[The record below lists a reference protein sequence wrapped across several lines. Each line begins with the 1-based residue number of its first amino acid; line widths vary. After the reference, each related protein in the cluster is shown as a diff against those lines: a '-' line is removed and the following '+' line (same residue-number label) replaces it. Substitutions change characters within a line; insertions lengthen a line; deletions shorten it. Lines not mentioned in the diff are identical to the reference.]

1 MKSNVLTKICV
12 GTLLCLIVL
21 LTLFAFG
28 TTVCAEESAPADV
41 PAEGET
47 VQPPAEDGG
56 DTPSEDV
63 GTTEDGADETPSEDA
78 DAADDGGILDLHF
91 DKNNV
96 IAALNIMWKGVL
108 AIFVTIAIIIVV
120 SLLMNKACNAASEAV
135 KKKQERLEDQMRNE
149 ENENKE

>member
-63 GTTEDGADETPSEDA
+63 GTT
-78 DAADDGGILDLHF
+78 DDGGILDLHF

-108 AIFVTIAIIIVV
+108 AIFITIAIIIVV
-120 SLLMNKACNAASEAV
+120 SLLMNKACNAATEAV

>member
-12 GTLLCLIVL
+12 STLLCLIVL

-28 TTVCAEESAPADV
+28 QSVCAEESAPADV
-41 PAEGET
+41 PSEGET
-47 VQPPAEDGG
+47 VQTPAGDGG
-56 DTPSEDV
+56 D
-63 GTTEDGADETPSEDA
+63 TPSEDA

-108 AIFVTIAIIIVV
+108 AIFITIAIIIVV

>member
-28 TTVCAEESAPADV
+28 QSVCAEESAPADV
-41 PAEGET
+41 PSEGET
-47 VQPPAEDGG
+47 VQTPAGDGG

-63 GTTEDGADETPSEDA
+63 GTT
-78 DAADDGGILDLHF
+78 DDGGILDLHF

-108 AIFVTIAIIIVV
+108 AIFITIAIIIVV

>member
-28 TTVCAEESAPADV
+28 QSVCAEESAPADV
-41 PAEGET
+41 PSEGET
-47 VQPPAEDGG
+47 VQTPAGDGG
-56 DTPSEDV
+56 D
-63 GTTEDGADETPSEDA
+63 TPSEDA

-108 AIFVTIAIIIVV
+108 AIFITIAIIIVV

>member
-12 GTLLCLIVL
+12 STLLCLIVL

-28 TTVCAEESAPADV
+28 QSVCAEESAPADV
-41 PAEGET
+41 PSEGET
-47 VQPPAEDGG
+47 VQTPAGDGG
-56 DTPSEDV
+56 D
-63 GTTEDGADETPSEDA
+63 TPSEDA

-96 IAALNIMWKGVL
+96 IAALNIMWRGVL
-108 AIFVTIAIIIVV
+108 AIFITIAIIIVV

>member
-47 VQPPAEDGG
+47 VQPPADE
-56 DTPSEDV
+56 TPSEDV
-63 GTTEDGADETPSEDA
+63 GTT
-78 DAADDGGILDLHF
+78 DDGGILDLHF

-108 AIFVTIAIIIVV
+108 AIFITIAIIIVV
-120 SLLMNKACNAASEAV
+120 SLLMNKACNAATEAV

>member
-12 GTLLCLIVL
+12 STLLCLIVL
-21 LTLFAFG
+21 LTLFAFS

-47 VQPPAEDGG
+47 VQPPAEDGA

-63 GTTEDGADETPSEDA
+63 GTT
-78 DAADDGGILDLHF
+78 DDGGILDLHF

-108 AIFVTIAIIIVV
+108 AIFITIAIIIVV

>member
-41 PAEGET
+41 PSEGET
-47 VQPPAEDGG
+47 VQTPAGDGG
-56 DTPSEDV
+56 D
-63 GTTEDGADETPSEDA
+63 TPSEDA

-108 AIFVTIAIIIVV
+108 AIFITIAIIIVV

>member
-47 VQPPAEDGG
+47 VQPPAEDG
-56 DTPSEDV
+56 
-63 GTTEDGADETPSEDA
+63 ADETPSEDA
-78 DAADDGGILDLHF
+78 DAADDGGILDLQ
-91 DKNNV
+91 
-96 IAALNIMWKGVL
+96 WKGVL
-108 AIFVTIAIIIVV
+108 AIFITIAIIIVV

>member
-12 GTLLCLIVL
+12 STLLCLIVL

-28 TTVCAEESAPADV
+28 QSVCAEESAPADV
-41 PAEGET
+41 PSEGET
-47 VQPPAEDGG
+47 VQTPAGDGG
-56 DTPSEDV
+56 DTPSEDA
-63 GTTEDGADETPSEDA
+63 GTT
-78 DAADDGGILDLHF
+78 DDGGILDLHF

-108 AIFVTIAIIIVV
+108 AIFITIAIIIVV

-135 KKKQERLEDQMRNE
+135 KKKQERLEDQMRNK

>member
-12 GTLLCLIVL
+12 STLLCLIVL

-28 TTVCAEESAPADV
+28 QSVCAEESAPADV
-41 PAEGET
+41 PSEGET
-47 VQPPAEDGG
+47 VQTPAGDDG
-56 DTPSEDV
+56 D
-63 GTTEDGADETPSEDA
+63 TPSEDA

-108 AIFVTIAIIIVV
+108 AIFITIAIIIVV

>member
-28 TTVCAEESAPADV
+28 QSVCAEESAPADV
-41 PAEGET
+41 PSEGET
-47 VQPPAEDGG
+47 VQTPAGDGG

-63 GTTEDGADETPSEDA
+63 GTT
-78 DAADDGGILDLHF
+78 DDGGILDLHF

>member
-28 TTVCAEESAPADV
+28 TTVCAEESAPVDV
-41 PAEGET
+41 SSEGET
-47 VQPPAEDGG
+47 VQPPA
-56 DTPSEDV
+56 
-63 GTTEDGADETPSEDA
+63 EDGADETPSEDA

-96 IAALNIMWKGVL
+96 IAARWR
-108 AIFVTIAIIIVV
+108 
-120 SLLMNKACNAASEAV
+120 SSSRSRSSSSC
-135 KKKQERLEDQMRNE
+135 RC
-149 ENENKE
+149 

>member
-63 GTTEDGADETPSEDA
+63 GTT
-78 DAADDGGILDLHF
+78 DDGGILDLHF

>member
-63 GTTEDGADETPSEDA
+63 GTT
-78 DAADDGGILDLHF
+78 DDGGILDLHF

-108 AIFVTIAIIIVV
+108 AIFITIAIIIVV

>member
-12 GTLLCLIVL
+12 STLLCLIVL

-28 TTVCAEESAPADV
+28 QSVCAEESAPADV
-41 PAEGET
+41 PSEGET
-47 VQPPAEDGG
+47 VQTPAGEGG
-56 DTPSEDV
+56 D
-63 GTTEDGADETPSEDA
+63 TPSEDA

-96 IAALNIMWKGVL
+96 IAALNIMWRGVL

>member
-28 TTVCAEESAPADV
+28 QSVCAEESAPVDV
-41 PAEGET
+41 PSEGET
-47 VQPPAEDGG
+47 VQTPAGDGG

-63 GTTEDGADETPSEDA
+63 GTT
-78 DAADDGGILDLHF
+78 DDGGILDLHF

-149 ENENKE
+149 ENETKE

>member
-12 GTLLCLIVL
+12 STLLCLIVL

-28 TTVCAEESAPADV
+28 QSVCAEESAPADV
-41 PAEGET
+41 PSEGET
-47 VQPPAEDGG
+47 VQTPAEDGG

-63 GTTEDGADETPSEDA
+63 GTT
-78 DAADDGGILDLHF
+78 DDGGILDLHF
-91 DKNNV
+91 DKDNV

-108 AIFVTIAIIIVV
+108 AIFITIAIIIVV
-120 SLLMNKACNAASEAV
+120 SLLMNKACNAASDAV
-135 KKKQERLEDQMRNE
+135 KKRQQRLEEQMRSE

>member
-12 GTLLCLIVL
+12 STLLCLIVL
-21 LTLFAFG
+21 LTLFAFS

-47 VQPPAEDGG
+47 VQPPAEDGA
-56 DTPSEDV
+56 DTPSEGV
-63 GTTEDGADETPSEDA
+63 GTT
-78 DAADDGGILDLHF
+78 DDGGILDLHF

-108 AIFVTIAIIIVV
+108 AIFITIAIIIVV

>member
-12 GTLLCLIVL
+12 STLLCLIVL
-21 LTLFAFG
+21 LTLFAFEQS
-28 TTVCAEESAPADV
+28 VCAEESAPADV
-41 PAEGET
+41 PSEGET
-47 VQPPAEDGG
+47 VQTPAGDGG

-63 GTTEDGADETPSEDA
+63 GTT
-78 DAADDGGILDLHF
+78 DDGGILDLHF

-108 AIFVTIAIIIVV
+108 AIFITIAIIIVV
-120 SLLMNKACNAASEAV
+120 SLLMNKVCNAASEAV

>member
-12 GTLLCLIVL
+12 STLLCLIVL

-28 TTVCAEESAPADV
+28 QSVCAEESAPADV
-41 PAEGET
+41 PSEGET
-47 VQPPAEDGG
+47 VQTPAGDGG

-63 GTTEDGADETPSEDA
+63 GTT
-78 DAADDGGILDLHF
+78 DDGGILDLHF

-108 AIFVTIAIIIVV
+108 AIFITIAIIIVV

>member
-28 TTVCAEESAPADV
+28 QSVCAEESAPADV
-41 PAEGET
+41 PSEGET
-47 VQPPAEDGG
+47 VQTPAEDGG

-63 GTTEDGADETPSEDA
+63 GTT
-78 DAADDGGILDLHF
+78 DDGGILDLHF
-91 DKNNV
+91 DKDNV

-108 AIFVTIAIIIVV
+108 AIFITIAIIIVV
-120 SLLMNKACNAASEAV
+120 SLLMNKACNAASDAV
-135 KKKQERLEDQMRNE
+135 KKRQQRLEEQMRSE

>member
-28 TTVCAEESAPADV
+28 QSVCAEESAPADV
-41 PAEGET
+41 PSEGET
-47 VQPPAEDGG
+47 VQTPAGDGG
-56 DTPSEDV
+56 D
-63 GTTEDGADETPSEDA
+63 TPSEDA

-96 IAALNIMWKGVL
+96 IAALNIMWRGVL
-108 AIFVTIAIIIVV
+108 AIFITIAIIIVV

>member
-1 MKSNVLTKICV
+1 MPDSAADAVRIRTV
-12 GTLLCLIVL
+12 GLRRRERACR
-21 LTLFAFG
+21 TLFAFG

-47 VQPPAEDGG
+47 VQPPA
-56 DTPSEDV
+56 
-63 GTTEDGADETPSEDA
+63 EDGADETPSEDA

-96 IAALNIMWKGVL
+96 IAALNIMWKGLL

-135 KKKQERLEDQMRNE
+135 KKKQERLEDQMRGD

>member
-12 GTLLCLIVL
+12 STLLCLIVL

-47 VQPPAEDGG
+47 VQTPAGDGG
-56 DTPSEDV
+56 D
-63 GTTEDGADETPSEDA
+63 TPSEDA

-108 AIFVTIAIIIVV
+108 AIFITIAIIIVV

>member
-41 PAEGET
+41 PSEGET

-63 GTTEDGADETPSEDA
+63 GTT
-78 DAADDGGILDLHF
+78 DDGGILDLHF

-108 AIFVTIAIIIVV
+108 AIFITIAIIIVV
-120 SLLMNKACNAASEAV
+120 SLLMNKACNAATEAV

>member
-21 LTLFAFG
+21 LTLFAFS

-41 PAEGET
+41 PSEGET
-47 VQPPAEDGG
+47 VQPPAEDG
-56 DTPSEDV
+56 
-63 GTTEDGADETPSEDA
+63 ADETPSEDA
-78 DAADDGGILDLHF
+78 GAADDGGILDLHF

-108 AIFVTIAIIIVV
+108 AIFITIAIIIVV
-120 SLLMNKACNAASEAV
+120 SLLMNKACNAATEAV
-135 KKKQERLEDQMRNE
+135 KKKQERLEDQMRGD

>member
-28 TTVCAEESAPADV
+28 QSVCAEESA

-47 VQPPAEDGG
+47 VQPPA
-56 DTPSEDV
+56 
-63 GTTEDGADETPSEDA
+63 EDGADETPSEDA

-108 AIFVTIAIIIVV
+108 AIFITIAIIIVV
-120 SLLMNKACNAASEAV
+120 SLLMNKACNAATEAV

>member
-12 GTLLCLIVL
+12 STLLCLIVL
-21 LTLFAFG
+21 LTLFAFS

-63 GTTEDGADETPSEDA
+63 GTT
-78 DAADDGGILDLHF
+78 DDGGILDLHF

-108 AIFVTIAIIIVV
+108 AIFITIAIIIVV